1 MSTYP
6 PSGVLFQND
15 RKQRDTHPDYNGNLE
30 VSREI
35 VDDLVAQVREGIDK
49 PVIDLA
55 GWRKMTKA
63 GKPFLSL
70 RGGVPW
76 KRKKTDEAQQRAYQ
90 NAAPSNDFDL
100 GGDDI
105 PFDLARA
112 A

>member
-15 RKQRDTHPDYNGNLE
+15 RKQNDRQPDYNGNLE

-55 GWRKMTKA
+55 GWRKTTKA

-76 KRKKTDEAQQRAYQ
+76 KRKANDDAQQRAQ
-90 NAAPSNDFDL
+90 QRPAPNFDL

-105 PFDLARA
+105 PF
-112 A
+112 